1 MNSVFLVT
9 FLVAILPFDL
19 LGAEPSA
26 FGAGNLE
33 SSEPY
38 GLTSSEKVILQNK
51 DKLRKVVVKSNNQA
65 NEVDSLRERLDGLQ
79 SIIESLS
86 KKSQENRLNLKS
98 FDEKNAKEL
107 ANANEYEKRLS
118 KITQNN
124 SENIK
129 DIYKEIE
136 VMKSLLEDI
145 KTSLN
150 NINANYVSR
159 DEHNALVNNFNS
171 FKQLVSKELKRIS
184 KSKKSKSSAKSNA
197 EIANEAKRNYD
208 RKYYTKS
215 IEQYSYLIEKNY
227 RPARAHYMI
236 GEMKYYRKNY
246 AEAIAYFK
254 KSASLYQ
261 KASYMPVL
269 LLHTA
274 ISMQK
279 TGDQK
284 NAKSFYQAVLSKY
297 PNTKSASIAK
307 NKLSEM

>member
-1 MNSVFLVT
+1 MSSVFLVT